1 MCSNEDPTFGL
12 KSQQFTFPIHKL
24 EISSSSTPASQT
36 TARAKIGNSVRK
48 NGNLFKF
55 RRKLF
60 ELSISGSV
68 IFVFAILLIIVPD
81 TYCSEDRD
89 RTKLQNSLHN
99 SKLNNRTIVPDT
111 WPDSWFPFGN
121 PNDTTTTTTTT
132 TVAPSKVC
140 RPPCSNGVCDPTTGS
155 CICNPGWR
163 GEQCDLCG
171 GKIR

>member
-1 MCSNEDPTFGL
+1 MCSNEEPTCGL
-12 KSQQFTFPIHKL
+12 KSHQFPVTLHKL
-24 EISSSSTPASQT
+24 ETSSSSTPVSQT
-36 TARAKIGNSVRK
+36 TARARIGNSVRK
-48 NGNLFKF
+48 NTNLFKF

-60 ELSISGSV
+60 ELSNSGSFIV
-68 IFVFAILLIIVPD
+68 VFAILLIVPD
-81 TYCSEDRD
+81 TFCSEDRD

-99 SKLNNRTIVPDT
+99 SKLNNRTNVPDA

-140 RPPCSNGVCDPTTGS
+140 RPPCSNGVCDSTTGS